1 MKLVSDSGVGLTP
14 ELLHPKRTSRAVK
27 GHAVAT
33 SASAMRERTLFLRL
47 SSYRDGATPV
57 HRRVLTTLQLVFY
70 SCGADTGL

>member
-57 HRRVLTTLQLVFY
+57 K
-70 SCGADTGL
+70 